1 MPMLIFR
8 ASVGNAR
15 SFIWRGHLSGGDIIT
30 GSSSLGHETVT
41 NEEGRGLTSK
51 KVVSQENLTLWVY
64 VGATA

>member
-1 MPMLIFR
+1 MP
-8 ASVGNAR
+8 A
-15 SFIWRGHLSGGDIIT
+15 HLSGGDIIT
-30 GSSSLGHETVT
+30 GSSLGHETVT